1 MTKLRTAPAARDDLR
16 NIRSFSKAKFGAAVA
31 KTYLEGLTAIFD
43 LIEARPSAG
52 VPEQGL
58 GEGMRSFSFRSHR
71 IYYRLND
78 EDVLVVRVL
87 HHAQHV
93 AGAFGLDE

>member
-1 MTKLRTAPAARDDLR
+1 
-16 NIRSFSKAKFGAAVA
+16 
-31 KTYLEGLTAIFD
+31 
-43 LIEARPSAG
+43 
-52 VPEQGL
+52 
-58 GEGMRSFSFRSHR
+58 
-71 IYYRLND
+71 LND